1 MICSSSISVPVS
13 FCFCFHSSV
22 SVSVYISLLFY
33 HNYNAFT
40 AITIS
45 LCTLL
50 IQHSIPISVSAFV
63 FLLPCDQLFRAS
75 CCSYSSVCFLL
86 LYFLPSHSHDHTA
99 LSIYNYHD
107 YCHDDYH
114 DDYSCEDDSNDDNYC
129 YRDFE
134 NRIILHILTII

>member
-86 LYFLPSHSHDHTA
+86 LYFLPSHSHDHTV
-99 LSIYNYHD
+99 LSIYNNHD
-107 YCHDDYH
+107 SYDYRCDDR
-114 DDYSCEDDSNDDNYC
+114 NDHNV
-129 YRDFE
+129 R
-134 NRIILHILTII
+134 NHIRILDHVLTII